1 MLEVFTADQLPARIQ
16 EAIKGGVTRLLCP
29 KCQGGQSKEISLGV
43 KPLPG
48 MDGSV
53 PLVGLKCW
61 RNSCGWHANVMF
73 GEGDYF
79 RLVRQHVHEGRVF
92 DRPLTPPGES
102 HKLTRKYELSEADYG
117 SRFRVCAAPPCLA
130 MEVRGPS
137 GDLRGHLTRTFDE
150 PKQVMAYK
158 QSAQPWQ
165 DWWLS
170 DDLNYPK
177 HPKLFIV
184 EDQISACKIHA
195 NGAHAVA
202 LLGTNMP
209 VDKAHEIAD
218 YCLRSLTQPVLML
231 DHDAFDKAC
240 KLQSKYKHIMP
251 NMLVSC
257 IPCDPKDMPSDELR
271 VYLSV

>member
-170 DDLNYPK
+170 DDLNYL
-177 HPKLFIV
+177 KLFIV

-231 DHDAFDKAC
+231 DNDAFDKAC

-257 IPCDPKDMPSDELR
+257 IPCDPKDMPPDELR